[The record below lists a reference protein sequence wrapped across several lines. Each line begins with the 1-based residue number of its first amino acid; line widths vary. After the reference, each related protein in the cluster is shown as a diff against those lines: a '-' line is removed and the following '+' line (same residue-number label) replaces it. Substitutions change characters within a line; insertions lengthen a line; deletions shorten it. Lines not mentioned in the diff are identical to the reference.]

1 MTLHRLA
8 EAGVAA
14 VARGPKRLAGLRQ
27 PTKCSMRT
35 DLPAELK
42 RVPAARH
49 ALQDQLAH
57 WGLSLLADEL
67 ALAVDELL
75 ANAVLHG
82 CTGGQETV
90 TLTACRTARELRI
103 AVEDPSP
110 RQPQLQ
116 NPSSEA
122 ESGRGL
128 ALIDALCDRWGVTPA
143 AEGVGKQVWLAMD
156 LPA

>member
-1 MTLHRLA
+1 VTLHQLA
-8 EAGVAA
+8 DARGTA
-14 VARGPKRLAGLRQ
+14 VARGSKRLAGLRQ
-27 PTKCSMRT
+27 PTECSMRT

-49 ALQDQLAH
+49 ALQDQLAD

-67 ALAVDELL
+67 TLAVDELL

-82 CTGGQETV
+82 CTRGQETV
-90 TLTACRTARELRI
+90 TLTACLTAKELRI

-116 NPSSEA
+116 NPSGDA

-128 ALIDALCDRWGVTPA
+128 ALVDALCDRWGVAPA
-143 AEGVGKQVWLAMD
+143 TEGAGKQVWLAMD